1 MEGLLNLIR
10 ICICFGY
17 IDLDYDIFSLP
28 EGACR
33 CYRRLYLSDLGTE
46 YCNEPKQIELP
57 DPLCTEVSKLTKSG
71 GKQKRRSLSQ
81 AGVPNVKKLLKD
93 SSAWLILT
101 DEKQYRALGFGLEEF
116 PFLYYV
122 KNWKEVKGASTREF
136 IRNDLQMTKGAGQ
149 SIKRSIH
156 ETEVDGE
163 KLKVQI
169 RINKCMGCKKCPVE
183 SCQVGFS
190 NYAKFNDCV
199 EHKREQKSVVTCG
212 ENCPVS
218 FVYVTPQDP
227 DDTRQWFRCVSRKS
241 AGHDHPS
248 PVDWKLK
255 SQTKKDLK
263 AAQIS
268 NPYGKPKD
276 FQKGLGL
283 E

>member
-1 MEGLLNLIR
+1 M
-10 ICICFGY
+10 
-17 IDLDYDIFSLP
+17 
-28 EGACR
+28 
-33 CYRRLYLSDLGTE
+33 
-46 YCNEPKQIELP
+46 
-57 DPLCTEVSKLTKSG
+57 
-71 GKQKRRSLSQ
+71 
-81 AGVPNVKKLLKD
+81 
-93 SSAWLILT
+93 
-101 DEKQYRALGFGLEEF
+101 
-116 PFLYYV
+116 
-122 KNWKEVKGASTREF
+122 
-136 IRNDLQMTKGAGQ
+136 
-149 SIKRSIH
+149 
-156 ETEVDGE
+156 DGE

-199 EHKREQKSVVTCG
+199 EHKREQKSVVMCG

-227 DDTRQWFRCVSRKS
+227 DDTRQWFGCVSRKS
-241 AGHDHPS
+241 AGHDYPS